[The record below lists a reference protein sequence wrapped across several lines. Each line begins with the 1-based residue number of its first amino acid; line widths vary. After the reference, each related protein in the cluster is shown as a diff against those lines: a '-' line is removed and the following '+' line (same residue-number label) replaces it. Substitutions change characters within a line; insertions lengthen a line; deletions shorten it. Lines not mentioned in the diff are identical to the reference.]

1 MIINGNTKGRHLL
14 KTKEMLDNKILFT
27 NLEIVTTLKFEYYDK
42 DGRLQEWDYIHQN
55 INVTKQFESL

>member
-1 MIINGNTKGRHLL
+1 
-14 KTKEMLDNKILFT
+14 MLDNKILFT